1 MRCDLCVDKGCNGGE
16 PCTVRNSIELY
27 ADPQEK
33 MMMQAA
39 ASVESEFYGDLNRIE
54 EVVEFASRMG
64 YKRLGLAFC
73 VGLHEEAA
81 KIAEYLSAFFEIE
94 AVYCKV
100 CGIPK
105 SDMGAPTSDK
115 VGPVSCNPI
124 EQARMLEEKK
134 TDLNLVVGLCVGHD
148 ALFIRHSHTYVVP
161 LAVKDRVLG
170 HNPLAAVYCSAVRNR
185 MKKRAELRGIK
196 KTDNPK

>member
-1 MRCDLCVDKGCNGGE
+1 M
-16 PCTVRNSIELY
+16 
-27 ADPQEK
+27 
-33 MMMQAA
+33 
-39 ASVESEFYGDLNRIE
+39 
-54 EVVEFASRMG
+54 
-64 YKRLGLAFC
+64 
-73 VGLHEEAA
+73 
-81 KIAEYLSAFFEIE
+81 
-94 AVYCKV
+94 